1 MKRKVFYFILL
12 SALIL
17 LSTTCG
23 IPNIYVPTY
32 GTSSSSD
39 IQITRNSDTGEFSIS
54 LSDTIRNELS
64 SNKPTLY
71 FFYTISTSSQ
81 SSEMSSLINA
91 FNNEYCAETSGTQIN
106 STYYSYEYGSGDSKN
121 TYYLDQ
127 LTYSSGDAFSYDMG
141 NDDKTYT
148 FSLTL
153 DSSNN
158 TLTLKDVLND
168 KVLNQNIKRKG
179 GTSFSKA
186 AGTDDITDYSVTN
199 SYNVNIYLVI
209 SCQFDDYSNT
219 YNTKIEKSYPI
230 LEFQLSE

>member
-1 MKRKVFYFILL
+1 MKIKVFYFILL

-17 LSTTCG
+17 LTTTCG
-23 IPNIYVPTY
+23 IPNVYVPTY
-32 GTSSSSD
+32 GKSSSND

-54 LSDTIRNELS
+54 LSDTIKNELS

-71 FFYTISTSSQ
+71 FFYTISSSQ
-81 SSEMSSLINA
+81 DSAMTSLINS
-91 FNNEYCAETSGTQIN
+91 FNTEYCAETSGTPIG
-106 STYYSYEYGSGDSKN
+106 STNYSYESGSGDSRK
-121 TYYLDQ
+121 TYYLNQ
-127 LTYSSGDAFSYDMG
+127 LSYSSGNNTFSYDLG
-141 NDDKTYT
+141 HDEGTYT

-168 KVLNQNIKRKG
+168 KVLNQNIKRNG
-179 GTSFSKA
+179 GTAFSKT
-186 AGTDDITDYSVTN
+186 AGTDDITDYSVTD
-199 SYNVNIYLVI
+199 SYTVNIYLVI